1 MPVNKRLIKAA
12 VLTIGLWLSL
22 ATGPAMAENGIA
34 EAGMA
39 DTGTVDKPS
48 ELSTGDLFNT
58 AKQIMMADPEQALRY
73 AQSAETLARRAEAS
87 ARQKQDIATAFWLQ
101 AEALLRLNR
110 SEEAAPLI
118 ERAIILV
125 GNRKKREKLGGDLM
139 LTRGRV
145 SRDKGDIEDALK
157 SYQEAHDIF
166 AALDVSRSQAM
177 ALQSI
182 GSIYNDARDYPRV
195 VEYYQ
200 RSAEVFSGDPAL
212 DMSATNNLAN
222 AYKSMGEYEK
232 AETYYNKALE
242 LSQGFESPILEA
254 RILTNIAFV
263 QLLAG
268 KLNVSQR
275 TLEAGFA
282 ASDRAETEAWEPFLW
297 GVQAHLDFARGDHE
311 TAAANMGK
319 LFAGTPVSETTLP
332 YMEFHETAVL
342 IYEQAG
348 ELQLALA
355 HAKAH
360 QRLEQTALEAA
371 GSANV
376 ALMGAEFDFAS
387 QQLEIEKLK
396 TGQLERD
403 IALARARDRQQYM
416 IAGFFALF
424 GFVVAAA
431 MAIAYIS
438 IRRSRNSIRKANEEL
453 QRSHTEMQKTNDA
466 LEKAN
471 NAKTEF
477 LATTSHEIRTPLNG
491 ILGMTE
497 VILKHNNLG
506 AEDRERVETVRK
518 AGNSLLLIVNDILD
532 VAKIESGRMK
542 VVTAPVNIHETISE
556 TIGLWREN
564 AINKGLRVETD
575 LDDLPG
581 MIEAD
586 EKYIRQIVFN
596 LLSNAIKFTEKGAIA
611 INGWTGPDQT
621 FSIQIRDSGI
631 GIPDH
636 ELENIFKT
644 FQQVDSGANRKYG
657 GTGLGLSI
665 CRKLARLMEGDLV
678 VASEMGI
685 GSTFTLTLPLKIL
698 SNTRSTA
705 AAVKAESL
713 PARLMQLDVLV
724 AEDNKVNQIVIDS
737 LLKGCV
743 RSADIVEDGTQVLE
757 ALKLKQYDLI
767 LMDKQM
773 PGMDGVA
780 ATQAIRTANKPW
792 SNIYIIAVTA
802 DAFDGAREELM
813 AQGMDDYLAKPISQN
828 ALVAVMQQALDRKLT
843 RQDDRKQRASISA

>member
-1 MPVNKRLIKAA
+1 MPVTKSFIKIMAIIA
-12 VLTIGLWLSL
+12 GLCLWQ
-22 ATGPAMAENGIA
+22 AGGVAIA
-34 EAGMA
+34 QT
-39 DTGTVDKPS
+39 DSNNSGTRTA
-48 ELSTGDLFNT
+48 ELSTGDLFT
-58 AKQIMMADPEQALRY
+58 AAKQSMMADPEQALRH

-87 ARQKQDIATAFWLQ
+87 AHQKQDIATAFWLQ

-125 GNRKKREKLGGDLM
+125 GNRKTREKLGGDLM

-182 GSIYNDARDYPRV
+182 GSIYNDARDYDRV

-232 AETYYNKALE
+232 AETYFNKALT
-242 LSQGFESPILEA
+242 LAQGFNSPMLEA

-263 QLLAG
+263 QFLAG
-268 KLNVSQR
+268 KVDDAKD
-275 TLEAGFA
+275 TLEIGFE
-282 ASDRAETEAWEPFLW
+282 ASARADTDAWEPFLW
-297 GVQAHLDFARGDHE
+297 GVQAHIDFANQDYE

-319 LFAGTPVSETTLP
+319 LFEGTPMSDTTLP
-332 YMEFHETAVL
+332 YMEFHEKAVL
-342 IYEQAG
+342 IYEQVG
-348 ELQLALA
+348 QLQLALA

-396 TGQLERD
+396 TGQLQRD

-416 IAGFFALF
+416 AAGFIALF
-424 GFVVAAA
+424 GLVIA
-431 MAIAYIS
+431 MALAIAYIS
-438 IRRSRNSIRKANEEL
+438 IRRSRNSIRKANEDLQHSHAEL
-453 QRSHTEMQKTNDA
+453 QKTNEA

-471 NAKTEF
+471 SAKTEF

-497 VILKHNNLG
+497 VILKHNELTD
-506 AEDRERVETVRK
+506 ADRERIETVRK

-542 VVTAPVNIHETISE
+542 VVNAPVNIRENIHETIE
-556 TIGLWREN
+556 LWREN
-564 AINKGLRVETD
+564 AINKGLQVQTD
-575 LDDLPG
+575 IEDLPG
-581 MIEAD
+581 LIDAD

-596 LLSNAIKFTEKGAIA
+596 LLSNAIKFTDQGVIA
-611 INGWTGPDQT
+611 VNGWVNGSGKRET
-621 FSIQIRDSGI
+621 FSIQVRDSGI
-631 GIPDH
+631 GIPGH

-678 VASEMGI
+678 VESEMGI
-685 GSTFTLTLPLKIL
+685 GSTFTLTLPLKRL
-698 SNTRSTA
+698 ASGRSKVQA
-705 AAVKAESL
+705 AKNQGL
-713 PARLMQLDVLV
+713 PERLMQLDVLV
-724 AEDNKVNQIVIDS
+724 AEDNKVNQIVIES

-773 PGMDGVA
+773 PGMDGIA
-780 ATQAIRTANKPW
+780 ATKAIRAADKPW
-792 SNIYIIAVTA
+792 SDVYIIAVTA

-813 AQGMDDYLAKPISQN
+813 AQGMDDYLAKPISQD
-828 ALVAVMQQALDRKLT
+828 ALVAVMQQAIDRNLGRQRDT
-843 RQDDRKQRASISA
+843 RKRTSISA

>member
-1 MPVNKRLIKAA
+1 MPVTKQLIKVMVIAF
-12 VLTIGLWLSL
+12 GLALWPGGNQVMAQADLME
-22 ATGPAMAENGIA
+22 TGAYS
-34 EAGMA
+34 
-39 DTGTVDKPS
+39 T
-48 ELSTGDLFNT
+48 ELSTSDLFAA
-58 AKQIMMADPEQALRY
+58 AKQSMMADPEQALRH
-73 AQSAETLARRAEAS
+73 AQSAETLARRADAS
-87 ARQKQDIATAFWLQ
+87 PGQKHDIATAFWLQ

-118 ERAIILV
+118 ARAIILV
-125 GNRKKREKLGGDLM
+125 GNRKTREKLGGDLM

-166 AALDVSRSQAM
+166 ANLDASRSQAM

-182 GSIYNDARDYPRV
+182 GSIYNDARDYDRV

-200 RSAEVFSGDPAL
+200 RSADVFSGDIAL
-212 DMSATNNLAN
+212 DMSAANNLAN
-222 AYKSMGEYEK
+222 AYKSMEQYEK
-232 AETYYNKALE
+232 AEVHFNKALE
-242 LSQGFESPILEA
+242 LARGFDSPMLEA

-263 QLLAG
+263 QFLAG
-268 KLNVSQR
+268 QMDKSRQ
-275 TLEAGFA
+275 TLKAGFA
-282 ASDRAETEAWEPFLW
+282 ASDKAETDAWEPFLW
-297 GVQAHLDFARGDHE
+297 GVQSHIDFARGDFE
-311 TAAANMGK
+311 MAAINMGK
-319 LFAGTPVSETTLP
+319 LFAETPVTETTLP
-332 YMEFHETAVL
+332 YMEFHEAAVL
-342 IYEQAG
+342 IYEKVG
-348 ELQLALA
+348 NLELALA

-396 TGQLERD
+396 TGQLQRD
-403 IALARARDRQQYM
+403 IALARARDRQQY
-416 IAGFFALF
+416 IVAGFIALF
-424 GFVVAAA
+424 GFVVA
-431 MAIAYIS
+431 MALAVAYIS
-438 IRRSRNSIRKANEEL
+438 IRRSRNSIRQANAEL
-453 QRSHTEMQKTNDA
+453 QRSHAEMQKTNEA

-497 VILKHNNLG
+497 VILKHNDLSP
-506 AEDRERVETVRK
+506 EDRERIETVRK

-542 VVTAPVNIHETISE
+542 VVTAPVNIRENIQETIE
-556 TIGLWREN
+556 LWREN
-564 AINKGLRVETD
+564 AINKGLSVETD
-575 LDDLPG
+575 LDRLPG

-596 LLSNAIKFTEKGAIA
+596 LLSNAIKFTDKGVIA
-611 INGWTGPDQT
+611 VNGWTGREREGET

-631 GIPDH
+631 GIPAH

-678 VASEMGI
+678 VASEVGT
-685 GSTFTLTLPLKIL
+685 GSTFTLTLPLKRL
-698 SNTRSTA
+698 ASLRSKTVSA
-705 AAVKAESL
+705 KPEDL
-713 PARLMQLDVLV
+713 PDRLMQLDVLV
-724 AEDNKVNQIVIDS
+724 AEDNKVNQIVIES

-743 RSADIVEDGTQVLE
+743 RSADIVEDGSQVLE

-773 PGMDGVA
+773 PGMDGLA
-780 ATQAIRTANKPW
+780 ATKAIRSANKPW
-792 SNIYIIAVTA
+792 SEIYIIAVTA

-813 AQGMDDYLAKPISQN
+813 AQGMDDYLAKPISQE
-828 ALVAVMQQALDRKLT
+828 ALVAVMQQAIDRKLS
-843 RQDDRKQRASISA
+843 RQHPETKRASMPA

>member
-1 MPVNKRLIKAA
+1 
-12 VLTIGLWLSL
+12 
-22 ATGPAMAENGIA
+22 MAEI
-34 EAGMA
+34 
-39 DTGTVDKPS
+39 DVTKPAAKAP
-48 ELSTGDLFNT
+48 ELTTGDLIT
-58 AKQIMMADPEQALRY
+58 ASKQSMMTDPEQALRH

-166 AALDVSRSQAM
+166 AALEVSRSQAM

-182 GSIYNDARDYPRV
+182 GSIYDDARDYDRV

-222 AYKSMGEYEK
+222 AYKSMEEYKK
-232 AETYYNKALE
+232 AEAYYDKALT
-242 LSQGFESPILEA
+242 LARGFDSPMLEA

-263 QLLAG
+263 QFLAG
-268 KLNVSQR
+268 KQAASQE
-275 TLEAGFA
+275 TLQAGFD
-282 ASDRAETEAWEPFLW
+282 ASNRADTDAWEPFLW
-297 GVQAHLDFARGDHE
+297 GVQAHIDYAKGDYE

-319 LFAGTPVSETTLP
+319 LFEDTPLTETTLP
-332 YMEFHETAVL
+332 YMEFHEAAVL
-342 IYEQAG
+342 IYEKVG
-348 ELQLALA
+348 NLELALA

-360 QRLEQTALEAA
+360 QRIEQTALEAA

-403 IALARARDRQQYM
+403 IALARAGDRQQYM
-416 IAGFFALF
+416 VAGFIALF
-424 GFVVAAA
+424 GFVVATA
-431 MAIAYIS
+431 MAVAYIS

-453 QRSHTEMQKTNDA
+453 QNSHTELQATNEA

-497 VILKHNNLG
+497 VILKHNNLSP
-506 AEDRERVETVRK
+506 EDRERVETVRK

-542 VVTAPVNIHETISE
+542 VVMAPVNLSENINETID
-556 TIGLWREN
+556 LWREN
-564 AINKGLRVETD
+564 AINKGLNVETD

-596 LLSNAIKFTEKGAIA
+596 LLSNAIKFTDKGVIA
-611 INGWTGPDQT
+611 VKGWTGRDWLRET

-665 CRKLARLMEGDLV
+665 CRKLARLMDGDLIV
-678 VASEMGI
+678 ESEMGV
-685 GSTFTLTLPLKIL
+685 GSTFTLTLPLKRL
-698 SNTRSTA
+698 SNTRATA
-705 AAVKAESL
+705 AAAKPEDS

-743 RSADIVEDGTQVLE
+743 RSADIVDDGAQVLE

-773 PGMDGVA
+773 PGMDGIA
-780 ATQAIRTANKPW
+780 ATQAIRAANKPW
-792 SNIYIIAVTA
+792 SDIYIIAVTA

-813 AQGMDDYLAKPISQN
+813 AQGMDDYLAKPISQD
-828 ALVAVMQQALDRKLT
+828 ALVAVMQQAIDRKLS
-843 RQDDRKQRASISA
+843 RQEDRKKRAAISA